1 MSEIQKIDEEDYFRM
16 NDVFCIWLKKKKDT
30 HFEDLST
37 KEAKKKFKKF
47 CKRYNKQ
54 KLDSLYYDHE
64 KLLEKF

>member
-1 MSEIQKIDEEDYFRM
+1 MSDFQKIDEEDYFRM

-47 CKRYNKQ
+47 CKRYNK
-54 KLDSLYYDHE
+54 
-64 KLLEKF
+64 